1 MSRFTDEID
10 YDAPATLA
18 PIAPPAPPAP
28 PATPP
33 APPSAPSAPA
43 KPSALASLLAQGCDL
58 LDAATT
64 EAALDEAARK
74 VAALCEAALISKEHA
89 TRVSLRERYR
99 ARKAAIQRTA
109 WLALFAALWVRIWGS
124 LRDAIEERP
133 ALVVRPIV
141 APTQR
146 QAIPVV
152 RPEASGLPLE
162 QTLTSMAAPVTGTS
176 SGSLRDGT
184 MRGVGFN
191 SAAGYVTALANGV
204 KQATAAQYVGTLRG
218 TYGYNDAQI
227 AALTVTIIPE
237 TSVSSG
243 ALLADGG
250 PAKVTHDG
258 PDIFKQRRIARAE
271 AAKHVK
277 ATADATTLALAQRL
291 IVDDSPDAWWEIG
304 WTGHGAGNI
313 TRGELVA
320 ATGSDEL
327 APAAKVNSTNL
338 SRTMDSLRGSHFDC
352 DMVTTRPQGVKV
364 RWQIGRGK
372 QHAAFVGAEYGRVL
386 AIVDLN
392 SDGSLTFDGDAT
404 IADEVR
410 DEYHR
415 LCGDEVLRP
424 GDVTAW
430 LSQVLRRNYCAVRS
444 GDRYLVSPKHKAAA
458 RELCSKLAAVWSVG
472 GWVRGRLVDG
482 VPELGVTYQDV
493 ATVIGGIWQGV
504 AAEVTEA
511 EERWAK
517 TVTDAGAK
525 PVGARACATELTR
538 IDGEKPGE
546 GLVNRINTMGMIGE
560 GPLKALRDRVA
571 ALRAAVVEAQSKV
584 NDTDARF
591 AALEL
596 T

>member
-1 MSRFTDEID
+1 MTQFNDEID
-10 YDAPATLA
+10 YAASAPVMPPPA
-18 PIAPPAPPAP
+18 PPAAPPAPPA
-28 PATPP
+28 APP
-33 APPSAPSAPA
+33 APPTPA
-43 KPSALASLLAQGCDL
+43 ATASLFAQGCAL

-64 EAALDEAARK
+64 EAALDDAARK
-74 VAALCEAALISKEHA
+74 VAALCEAALVSKEHA
-89 TRVSLRERYR
+89 TRVSLRDRYR

-109 WLALFAALWVRIWGS
+109 WLALFAALWVRIWGGVS
-124 LRDAIEERP
+124 RGVEIRP
-133 ALVVRPIV
+133 ALVVRPVV
-141 APTQR
+141 APP
-146 QAIPVV
+146 APVTE
-152 RPEASGLPLE
+152 PTTEPTGLSLA
-162 QTLTSMAAPVTGTS
+162 QTLTGMAAPVTGTS

-191 SAAGYVTALANGV
+191 SAAGYVTALSNGV

-218 TYGYNDAQI
+218 SYGYNDAQI

-237 TSVSSG
+237 GDLPQSQNPTVVDARVNG
-243 ALLADGG
+243 M
-250 PAKVTHDG
+250 
-258 PDIFKQRRIARAE
+258 DIFDERRKARAE

-277 ATADATTLALAQRL
+277 ETADATTLALAQRL

-313 TRGELVA
+313 TRGALVA
-320 ATGSDEL
+320 VTGSEEL
-327 APAAKVNSTNL
+327 APDAKVDSTNL
-338 SRTMDSLRGSHFDC
+338 TRTVHSLSGTHDA

-372 QHAAFVGAEYGRVL
+372 QHAAYVGAEYGKVL

-392 SDGSLTFDGDAT
+392 SDGTLTFDGDAT

-410 DEYHR
+410 TEYNRLRDE
-415 LCGDEVLRP
+415 EILRP

-430 LSQVLRRNYCAVRS
+430 LSAVLRKNYGAVRS
-444 GDRYLVSPKHKAAA
+444 GDRYLVSPQHKAGA
-458 RELCSKLAAVWSVG
+458 RELCSKIAAVWSVG

-511 EERWAK
+511 EDRWSK
-517 TVTDAGAK
+517 TVADAKAAK
-525 PVGARACATELTR
+525 GGKVGARACANELTR
-538 IDGEKPGE
+538 IDGEKPGD
-546 GLVNRINTMGMIGE
+546 GLLNRINAMGMIGE
-560 GPLKALRDRVA
+560 GPLA
-571 ALRAAVVEAQSKV
+571 ALRIRVGTLRGAVLKAQSEV
-584 NDTDARF
+584 DDTDARY
-591 AALEL
+591 AAMDL